1 MAISIRDIQEK
12 EFSIQE
18 TGGYNVEQVDD
29 FLDEIA
35 EQFSALMRDNLSLN
49 QRIAEMGA
57 ELDRQQKALE
67 DARTQTPDYNEAD
80 YFENLQSAMRE
91 SLICAQRLA
100 DETTASAKA
109 EAERILAAA
118 NADAQKTLNAAKEE
132 AEHFSEDVVQKV
144 AKAEKDLESLKKAAG
159 EYHAAFT
166 KLVQDQVAFLKQTES
181 LLK

>member
-1 MAISIRDIQEK
+1 MAISVRDIQEK
-12 EFSIQE
+12 EFPIQE

-49 QRIAEMGA
+49 QKIAEMDA
-57 ELDRQQKALE
+57 ELAGKQKALE
-67 DARTQTPDYNEAD
+67 DARAQTPDYNEAG

-100 DETTASAKA
+100 DETTTAAKA
-109 EAERILAAA
+109 EAERVLTSA

-132 AEHFSEDVVQKV
+132 AQRFSEDAVQKV
-144 AKAEKDLESLKKAAG
+144 AKAEKDLVSLKKAAG
-159 EYHAAFT
+159 EYHAAFA
-166 KLVQDQVAFLKQTES
+166 KLVQDQVAFLKQAES